1 MMVGMMVCA
10 VVVVCAE
17 DHNVMR
23 RFSRESVL
31 YPTPAAGVNEFA
43 LVSIAL
49 VMTLASTP
57 RCFGTL
63 HYRSDSTPLMRSTPA
78 SNFSSDVAY
87 ERRR

>member
-49 VMTLASTP
+49 VMTLASPP
-57 RCFGTL
+57 RCFRQYSL
-63 HYRSDSTPLMRSTPA
+63 LWSERSPLEVARSINIM
-78 SNFSSDVAY
+78 SQRDEESG
-87 ERRR
+87 